1 MLVRLVYVSYSNT
14 AMSEKEVGDILEKSK
29 NDNSKKSISGV
40 LMYSDRYFFQCLEG
54 ERKDVN
60 KTYLRITA
68 DPRHSR
74 CMQIE
79 YSQVDSRLFAN
90 WSMEYVAY
98 SGVTD
103 KLFAKYS
110 ENGLFM
116 PYEFSAGQA
125 VGLLTE
131 LSQAAAEADLA
142 PKRSLL
148 SWLKK

>member
-1 MLVRLVYVSYSNT
+1 MLVRLVYVSYANSV
-14 AMSEKEVGDILEKSK
+14 MSEKEVDDILAVSK
-29 NDNSKKSISGV
+29 VNNSNKNISGV

-60 KTYLRITA
+60 KTYLRIAA
-68 DPRHSR
+68 DTRHTR

-79 YSQVDSRLFAN
+79 YSQINCRLFAN

-98 SGVTD
+98 NGVAD
-103 KLFAKYS
+103 QLFAKYS

-125 VGLLTE
+125 VSLLTE
-131 LSQAAAEADLA
+131 LSQAAAEANITS
-142 PKRSLL
+142 KKSLF
-148 SWLKK
+148 SWFKK

>member
-1 MLVRLVYVSYSNT
+1 MLVRLVYVSYANSV
-14 AMSEKEVGDILEKSK
+14 MSEQEVGEILEKSK
-29 NDNSKKSISGV
+29 INNSKKNISGV

-60 KTYLRITA
+60 KTYLRIAA
-68 DPRHSR
+68 DTRHSR
-74 CMQIE
+74 CMQVE
-79 YSQVDSRLFAN
+79 YSQVDCRLFAN

-98 SGVTD
+98 NGVAD
-103 KLFAKYS
+103 QLFAKYN
-110 ENGLFM
+110 ENGMFM

-131 LSQAAAEADLA
+131 LSQAAAEANLTS
-142 PKRSLL
+142 KKSLF

>member
-1 MLVRLVYVSYSNT
+1 MLVRLVYVSYANSV
-14 AMSEKEVGDILEKSK
+14 MSEQEVGEILEKSK
-29 NDNSKKSISGV
+29 INNSKKNISGV

-60 KTYLRITA
+60 KTYLRIAA
-68 DPRHSR
+68 DTRHSR
-74 CMQIE
+74 CMQVE
-79 YSQVDSRLFAN
+79 YSQVDCRLFAN

-98 SGVTD
+98 NGVAD
-103 KLFAKYS
+103 QLFAKYS
-110 ENGLFM
+110 ENGMFM

-131 LSQAAAEADLA
+131 LSQAAAEANLA
-142 PKRSLL
+142 SKKSLF